1 MERRKKR
8 LPLWEKK
15 CNSSQYSKA
24 ERKSSMFEVEER
36 AGVAFPGLTTGQG
49 FEGRALTTEEPW
61 AGSGVQMGQIPTE

>member
-24 ERKSSMFEVEER
+24 KRKSSMFEVEESRCGIPRVDHR
-36 AGVAFPGLTTGQG
+36 ARV
-49 FEGRALTTEEPW
+49 
-61 AGSGVQMGQIPTE
+61 